1 MNTPRGVA
9 AVRKRPGMYLG
20 PFDGGIGPNLLV
32 EQAVGCAIEEALT
45 FRPTQIW
52 VRLDAD
58 GSCSV
63 EDNGRGLPTAPCSE
77 LGISYAEAAVTLDH
91 VTPAFHANGPVAS
104 YCTVNALSET
114 LELRVWR
121 DGEEHRM
128 TFRRGER
135 ETGEVLKAEPRDK
148 HGTMVKFVPDR
159 LILGAAAF
167 DGPHIATKLQELA
180 RQYGVT
186 IGFDD
191 RRQLGKT

>member
-1 MNTPRGVA
+1 
-9 AVRKRPGMYLG
+9 MYLG

-45 FRPTQIW
+45 FQPTQIW

-63 EDNGRGLPTAPCSE
+63 EDDGRGLPTAPYRD
-77 LGISYAEAAVTLDH
+77 LGVSYAEAAFTIDH

-128 TFRRGER
+128 TFRSGER
-135 ETGEVLKAEPRDK
+135 ETGKVLQAQPRDK
-148 HGTMVKFVPDR
+148 HGTMVKFVPDA
-159 LILGAAAF
+159 LILGAVAF
-167 DGPHIATKLQELA
+167 DGLRLATRLQELA

-191 RRQLGKT
+191 RRHRGQP